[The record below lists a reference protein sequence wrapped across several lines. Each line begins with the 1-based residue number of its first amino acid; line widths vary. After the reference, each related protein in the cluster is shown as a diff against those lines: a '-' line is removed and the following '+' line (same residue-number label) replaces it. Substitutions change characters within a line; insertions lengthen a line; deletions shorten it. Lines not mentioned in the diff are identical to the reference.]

1 MPTSEFLR
9 FSKKEAGQSGFRPA
23 TTVENVTSPGCR
35 SGGASLRPK
44 TVSLTSVQRHT
55 NLESQYQNTVSHM
68 KISCFSRHANDLVRR
83 DLERRRIPAAIPMC
97 LRSLLA
103 ASAMLASI
111 QDGHAFTCFA
121 SADSVRQ
128 ENPTAWPSWTL
139 RAPGHEGTKCW
150 YASTRDAA
158 HDHRNPLVPRTE
170 RIGAK
175 EQIEQNVEV
184 TGAATP
190 SDTVRAPSLGSGSSF
205 DDRFSPM
212 LDGSPPD
219 AGSKL
224 QRVIDLF
231 NGGAHRP

>member
-1 MPTSEFLR
+1 
-9 FSKKEAGQSGFRPA
+9 
-23 TTVENVTSPGCR
+23 
-35 SGGASLRPK
+35 
-44 TVSLTSVQRHT
+44 
-55 NLESQYQNTVSHM
+55 M
-68 KISCFSRHANDLVRR
+68 KISHFSRNAEN
-83 DLERRRIPAAIPMC
+83 LERRRTPAFVPMC

-103 ASAMLASI
+103 ASAMLASV

-128 ENPTAWPSWTL
+128 ENPAAWPSWTL

>member
-1 MPTSEFLR
+1 
-9 FSKKEAGQSGFRPA
+9 
-23 TTVENVTSPGCR
+23 
-35 SGGASLRPK
+35 
-44 TVSLTSVQRHT
+44 
-55 NLESQYQNTVSHM
+55 M
-68 KISCFSRHANDLVRR
+68 KISRFSRHADDLVRRDLERRDLERRNLERR

-103 ASAMLASI
+103 ASAMLASV
-111 QDGHAFTCFA
+111 QDGHAFTCFS

-190 SDTVRAPSLGSGSSF
+190 GDTVRAPSPGSGSSF

-219 AGSKL
+219 AESKL

>member
-1 MPTSEFLR
+1 M
-9 FSKKEAGQSGFRPA
+9 
-23 TTVENVTSPGCR
+23 
-35 SGGASLRPK
+35 
-44 TVSLTSVQRHT
+44 
-55 NLESQYQNTVSHM
+55 
-68 KISCFSRHANDLVRR
+68 
-83 DLERRRIPAAIPMC
+83 PMC
-97 LRSLLA
+97 LRLLLA

-111 QDGHAFTCFA
+111 QHGHAFTCFA

-128 ENPTAWPSWTL
+128 ENPTAWPTWTL

-158 HDHRNPLVPRTE
+158 HDHRSLLMPRTE

-175 EQIEQNVEV
+175 EQIEQKVEV
-184 TGAATP
+184 TGAVTP
-190 SDTVRAPSLGSGSSF
+190 SDTVRAPSPGLGSSF

-231 NGGAHRP
+231 NGGAHGP

>member
-1 MPTSEFLR
+1 
-9 FSKKEAGQSGFRPA
+9 
-23 TTVENVTSPGCR
+23 
-35 SGGASLRPK
+35 
-44 TVSLTSVQRHT
+44 VSLTSVQRHT
-55 NLESQYQNTVSHM
+55 NFESQYQNTVSHM
-68 KISCFSRHANDLVRR
+68 KISRFSRHADDLVRRDLERRDLERRNLERR

-103 ASAMLASI
+103 ASAMLASV

-190 SDTVRAPSLGSGSSF
+190 GDTVRAPSPGSGSSF

>member
-1 MPTSEFLR
+1 LKLR
-9 FSKKEAGQSGFRPA
+9 RLTKAKNSVA
-23 TTVENVTSPGCR
+23 TSP
-35 SGGASLRPK
+35 
-44 TVSLTSVQRHT
+44 QRHA

-68 KISCFSRHANDLVRR
+68 KISHFSRHAENLEQRR
-83 DLERRRIPAAIPMC
+83 TPASIQMC
-97 LRSLLA
+97 LRLLLA
-103 ASAMLASI
+103 ASAMLASV
-111 QDGHAFTCFA
+111 QHGHAFTCFA

-158 HDHRNPLVPRTE
+158 HDHRNPLMPRTE
-170 RIGAK
+170 RFGAK
-175 EQIEQNVEV
+175 EQIEQKVEV

-190 SDTVRAPSLGSGSSF
+190 GDSVRAPNPGLGSSF

-231 NGGAHRP
+231 NGGARGP